1 MSFCSVFFW
10 FYKQTNQK
18 FLIIIQISSEWEKQQ
33 NQWQIS
39 TNQVIQIRKFEFDK
53 IIIFSVGFFSNEK
66 IEIKNSKFSIPNQW
80 MNEWKNILIA
90 NQSSQLISSSF
101 FFMCVCVI
109 HPNISPK
116 NKKKKLHYFLPA
128 FYIKQ
133 QQQPKILISHGIVWE
148 KKYL

>member
-1 MSFCSVFFW
+1 MGGKHTTESKNIPKEKIIIHQKKEEKKPGDKPIKWFTAIVIFSVFFW

-66 IEIKNSKFSIPNQW
+66 IEIKNSKFSIPNQ
-80 MNEWKNILIA
+80 
-90 NQSSQLISSSF
+90 
-101 FFMCVCVI
+101 
-109 HPNISPK
+109 
-116 NKKKKLHYFLPA
+116 
-128 FYIKQ
+128 
-133 QQQPKILISHGIVWE
+133 
-148 KKYL
+148 